1 MKVFLISLLVSFS
14 INASAQVDSSD
25 LQIPIRLSLKV
36 KYWALIGAYP
46 LSMRDSRFADTLRK
60 CIGSGTALD
69 SVSAGTIRAGR
80 FLQFFQQLTA
90 ESSGATYKLL
100 NDLLTSTQAQ
110 DGWSGLLQQ
119 LNSQIAN
126 GTQQQKAIAQW
137 LKSKAQQM
145 LSEKGAV
152 SDNLIQ
158 AGIANLQAGIKID

>member
-14 INASAQVDSSD
+14 INANAQADSSD
-25 LQIPIRLSLKV
+25 LQIPIRLNLKV
-36 KYWALIGAYP
+36 KYWAMIGAYP
-46 LSMRDSRFADTLRK
+46 LSIRDSRFTDTLRK

-69 SVSAGTIRAGR
+69 SVSTGTIRAGR
-80 FLQFFQQLTA
+80 FLQFFQQVTA

-100 NDLLTSTQAQ
+100 NELLTSTQAQ

-126 GTQQQKAIAQW
+126 GTAQQKIIALW
-137 LKSKAQQM
+137 LKNKAQQM
-145 LSEKGAV
+145 LSDKQAI

-158 AGIANLQAGIKID
+158 IGISNLLAGVKID